1 MFRKILPILLAIV
14 GLGSGV
20 GAGLFLRP
28 VAKQDPHA
36 ASGLAE
42 HAVEAPA
49 LEDAHGEVAAG
60 EDQSSDDPPDHAEGG
75 PEYVKMNNQFV
86 IPVVEGGRVDALVVL
101 TLSLEVESG
110 NTEAV
115 YLREPKLRDA
125 FLQVMF
131 DHANVGGFSGTF
143 TDGSNLIVLRTSL
156 KEAAAMILGTMV
168 HDVLITDIAR
178 QDS

>member
-1 MFRKILPILLAIV
+1 MLLALA
-14 GLGSGV
+14 GLGGGV

-28 VAKQDPHA
+28 AAEAGDHA
-36 ASGLAE
+36 AADEAGHAAE
-42 HAVEAPA
+42 PPA
-49 LEDAHGEVAAG
+49 TEDAHGDSAAKKG
-60 EDQSSDDPPDHAEGG
+60 HGSVDPSDHAEGG

-86 IPVVEGGRVDALVVL
+86 VPVVEDGRVDALVVL
-101 TLSLEVESG
+101 SLSLEVASG

-131 DHANVGGFSGTF
+131 DHANVGGFSGSF

-156 KEAAAMILGTMV
+156 KEAAAMILGTTV
-168 HDVLITDIAR
+168 RDVLITDIAR